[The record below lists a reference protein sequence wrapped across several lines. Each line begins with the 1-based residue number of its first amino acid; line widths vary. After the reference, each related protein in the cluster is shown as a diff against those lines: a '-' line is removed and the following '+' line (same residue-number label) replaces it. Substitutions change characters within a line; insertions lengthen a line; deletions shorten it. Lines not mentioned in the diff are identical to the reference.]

1 MPRPRPPPPPP
12 VTRRRRTAQEARDAI
27 LDAAERQLV
36 ASGPDGIRLQDVA
49 RDVGVSHP
57 TVLHHFGSREALVE
71 AVASRALDSLH
82 DDIVAALRRAP
93 EGEHQVAALLD
104 GVCEALES
112 RGQGRALMWLAL
124 AAPAGHRD
132 DLRLRA
138 QAEVLHATREAR
150 SAGRAMAP
158 LEDSQFLVVLAAS
171 ALLTQSV
178 LGAQLLR
185 GAGVTGAKAPARF
198 RAWLARLMLAHVER
212 EG

>member
-1 MPRPRPPPPPP
+1 MTRPRTTPPPPP
-12 VTRRRRTAQEARDAI
+12 RRRRTAQEAREAI

-71 AVASRALDSLH
+71 AVATRALDSLH
-82 DDIVAALRRAP
+82 DDVLAALGRAP
-93 EGEHQVAALLD
+93 EGEDQVAAILD
-104 GVCEALES
+104 GISQALHA

-124 AAPAGHRD
+124 AAPSGSRD
-132 DLRLRA
+132 DLRLRE
-138 QAEVLHATREAR
+138 QAEVLHAMREAR
-150 SAGRAMAP
+150 SPAKAQAP
-158 LEDSQFLVVLAAS
+158 LEDSQFLVILAAS

-178 LGAQLLR
+178 LGPHMLR
-185 GAGVTGAKAPARF
+185 GAGVSGAHGAGRF
-198 RAWLARLMLAHVER
+198 RAWLARLLLAHVER

>member
-1 MPRPRPPPPPP
+1 MTRPRTTPPPPP
-12 VTRRRRTAQEARDAI
+12 RRRRTAQEAREAI

-71 AVASRALDSLH
+71 AVATRALDSLH
-82 DDIVAALRRAP
+82 DDVLAALRRAP
-93 EGEHQVAALLD
+93 EGEDQVAALLD
-104 GVCEALES
+104 GVSQALHA

-132 DLRLRA
+132 DLRLRE
-138 QAEVLHATREAR
+138 QAEALHAMREAR
-150 SAGRAMAP
+150 SPSGAT
-158 LEDSQFLVVLAAS
+158 LEDSQFVVILAAS

-178 LGAQLLR
+178 LGPHMLR
-185 GAGVTGAKAPARF
+185 GAGVSGAQGAARF
-198 RAWLARLMLAHVER
+198 RAWLARLLLAHVGR